1 MIIQSGKENR
11 NSVNKYGNM
20 LNLSN
25 NWVSLI
31 IRTVRYHFTLTKLT
45 KLLLIIFSV
54 GKNMEQQNSYTLAI
68 I

>member
-1 MIIQSGKENR
+1 
-11 NSVNKYGNM
+11 M

-31 IRTVRYHFTLTKLT
+31 IRTIRYHFTLTKLT